1 MNESG
6 EGIIPQVRQ
15 QIKDSIYGQE
25 DSWKNAASRWV
36 VDKLSSPENRKQDEA
51 LARLENMA
59 GQLKGVWESP
69 DAKNKLTEDR
79 GEWRSRDCHGNYQR
93 TEFQYKG
100 RGCDAKFS
108 SWSGIISHQ
117 DYWGNLNR
125 VDGYVGAGEME
136 GEHFS
141 SAAYF
146 CVDMEKPLIR
156 ENQTRQ
162 FAEVKLSGAQLLPQ
176 EIRQH
181 NIESVKV
188 GLDGL
193 EVHVNQFDR
202 RLSFSDRTEASV
214 WYVAGTQ
221 VDDKHYDR
229 KVTISPHGPIHE
241 VKLLI
246 SSAQRTWARDAQH
259 IEGASNWLTMRL
271 GDNGQWL
278 PADMSDKW
286 ARHMSTTGET
296 LENGDVRVQMKVFD
310 EVKEIILPKID
321 LNTVLDTSQNL
332 VNAIVNGK

>member
-1 MNESG
+1 MNKKLG
-6 EGIIPQVRQ
+6 FGALLLAAAC
-15 QIKDSIYGQE
+15 YG
-25 DSWKNAASRWV
+25 SF
-36 VDKLSSPENRKQDEA
+36 
-51 LARLENMA
+51 
-59 GQLKGVWESP
+59 GVWIRLLSREMGTYEQIVFRNII
-69 DAKNKLTEDR
+69 AFGFGRAYGYLT
-79 GEWRSRDCHGNYQR
+79 
-93 TEFQYKG
+93 
-100 RGCDAKFS
+100 
-108 SWSGIISHQ
+108 
-117 DYWGNLNR
+117 
-125 VDGYVGAGEME
+125 
-136 GEHFS
+136 
-141 SAAYF
+141 
-146 CVDMEKPLIR
+146 
-156 ENQTRQ
+156 
-162 FAEVKLSGAQLLPQ
+162 Q

-181 NIESVKV
+181 NIESVQV
-188 GLDGL
+188 GSDGL

-214 WYVAGTQ
+214 WYVAGSQ